1 MYGTNNGEIPSAG
14 KVEMVWVQIPLPPVN
29 LSSRP
34 TNPTK
39 PESSDGIQID
49 EGDAMVQDSSPMQG
63 SGHGQEQ
70 QELDYDVADDNDWG
84 IQ

>member
-1 MYGTNNGEIPSAG
+1 MYGTNNGEIPSVG
-14 KVEMVWVQIPLPPVN
+14 KVEIAWVQTQLPQVN
-29 LSSRP
+29 LSSKP
-34 TNPTK
+34 TSAAK
-39 PESSDGIQID
+39 AESSEGMQID
-49 EGDAMVQDSSPMQG
+49 DGDAMVQHSSPMQG

>member
-14 KVEMVWVQIPLPPVN
+14 KVEMAWVQTPLPPVN
-29 LSSRP
+29 LSSKP
-34 TNPTK
+34 TGAAK
-39 PESSDGIQID
+39 PESGDGMQID